1 MKKQGLWLI
10 NEQVKMNVNTAW
22 PSAFVLQHPVRCPTA
37 FVLAILFCLVLLPAP
52 ATRGADDKVA
62 QSSKTADSEPP
73 KVHISADQLISNT
86 ADNNAEFI
94 GNVIAQQGETQITAD
109 SLKIFFSGKSDA
121 DSTAPAQSL
130 EKLVATGNVEI
141 KFDNRLAVA
150 RQAVYI
156 TAQRMLILTG
166 PGAKVTSGDNTITG
180 ETITF
185 YRTDGRFTVEGGS
198 NGRVNAVILPESS
211 GLE

>member
-1 MKKQGLWLI
+1 MKI
-10 NEQVKMNVNTAW
+10 FN
-22 PSAFVLQHPVRCPTA
+22 FRCPA
-37 FVLAILFCLVLLPAP
+37 SLVLTILFCMLLFPPLTTQGEAG
-52 ATRGADDKVA
+52 TETKLA
-62 QSSKTADSEPP
+62 QSADPEA
-73 KVHISADQLISNT
+73 KKIHISADRLISNS

-94 GNVIAQQGETQITAD
+94 GNVIARQGETQITAD
-109 SLKIFFSGKSDA
+109 SIKIFISGKSEA
-121 DSTAPAQSL
+121 EPASPAQSL

-156 TAQRMLILTG
+156 TAQRMLILNG
-166 PGAKVTSGDNTITG
+166 PGAMITSGDNTITG

-185 YRTDGRFTVEGGS
+185 YRDDGRFTVEGGS
-198 NGRVNAVILPESS
+198 NGRVKAVILPEES

>member
-1 MKKQGLWLI
+1 MKIFSYRYSVGVMLPIFLI
-10 NEQVKMNVNTAW
+10 LMLSVPPITHGETG
-22 PSAFVLQHPVRCPTA
+22 SGT
-37 FVLAILFCLVLLPAP
+37 PA
-52 ATRGADDKVA
+52 A
-62 QSSKTADSEPP
+62 KTADPEA
-73 KVHISADQLISNT
+73 KKIHISSERLISNT

-94 GNVIAQQGETQITAD
+94 GKVRASQGETLITAD
-109 SLKIFFSGKSDA
+109 SLKIFFSASSDGG
-121 DSTAPAQSL
+121 TASPSQSL

-166 PGAKVTSGDNTITG
+166 PGATVTSGDNTITG

-185 YRTDGRFTVEGGS
+185 YRADGRFTVEGGS
-198 NGRVNAVILPESS
+198 NGRVKAVILPEES

>member
-1 MKKQGLWLI
+1 MKISNFSCPAG
-10 NEQVKMNVNTAW
+10 
-22 PSAFVLQHPVRCPTA
+22 FVLT
-37 FVLAILFCLVLLPAP
+37 ILFCVVLLPPLSVHSEAGTETP
-52 ATRGADDKVA
+52 SAE
-62 QSSKTADSEPP
+62 TADPEA
-73 KVHISADQLISNT
+73 KKIHISAERLISNT
-86 ADNNAEFI
+86 ADNHAEFI
-94 GNVIAQQGETQITAD
+94 GNVRAKQGKTQIIAD
-109 SLKIFFSGKSDA
+109 SLKIFFSGGSEVEPA
-121 DSTAPAQSL
+121 SPAQSL

-166 PGAKVTSGDNTITG
+166 PGATVTSGDNTITG

-185 YRTDGRFTVEGGS
+185 YRDDGRFTVEGGS
-198 NGRVNAVILPESS
+198 NGRVKAVILPEES

>member
-1 MKKQGLWLI
+1 MKIYNYRYIVG
-10 NEQVKMNVNTAW
+10 V
-22 PSAFVLQHPVRCPTA
+22 VRVMLVCM
-37 FVLAILFCLVLLPAP
+37 VLLPLLATQGEAGTGTP
-52 ATRGADDKVA
+52 ATESADPEAK
-62 QSSKTADSEPP
+62 KI
-73 KVHISADQLISNT
+73 HISAERLISNT

-94 GNVIAQQGETQITAD
+94 GNVRAKQGETLITAD
-109 SLKIFFSGKSDA
+109 SLKIFFSGGSGA
-121 DSTAPAQSL
+121 GSASPAQSL
-130 EKLVATGNVEI
+130 KKLVATGNVEI

-166 PGAKVTSGDNTITG
+166 PGATITSGDNTITG

-185 YRTDGRFTVEGGS
+185 YRADGRFTVEGGS
-198 NGRVNAVILPESS
+198 NGRVNAVILPEES

>member
-1 MKKQGLWLI
+1 M
-10 NEQVKMNVNTAW
+10 
-22 PSAFVLQHPVRCPTA
+22 
-37 FVLAILFCLVLLPAP
+37 LACMVLLPLSATPTDAGTESP
-52 ATRGADDKVA
+52 ATVSTDPETK
-62 QSSKTADSEPP
+62 KI
-73 KVHISADQLISNT
+73 HISADRLISNT

-94 GNVIAQQGETQITAD
+94 GNVRAKQGETLITAD
-109 SLKIFFSGKSDA
+109 SLKIFFSGGSEA
-121 DSTAPAQSL
+121 GSASPAQSL
-130 EKLVATGNVEI
+130 KKLVATGNVEI

-166 PGAKVTSGDNTITG
+166 PGATITSGDNTITG

-185 YRTDGRFTVEGGS
+185 YRADGRFTVEGGS
-198 NGRVNAVILPESS
+198 NGRVSAVILPEES

>member
-1 MKKQGLWLI
+1 
-10 NEQVKMNVNTAW
+10 VKIFSFRYATAL
-22 PSAFVLQHPVRCPTA
+22 VLTT
-37 FVLAILFCLVLLPAP
+37 LFCLVPFPVPTTHGAA
-52 ATRGADDKVA
+52 ATKTPSA
-62 QSSKTADSEPP
+62 QTGDPEIK
-73 KVHISADQLISNT
+73 KIYISAERLISNT

-94 GNVIAQQGETQITAD
+94 GSVRARQGETQIMAD
-109 SLKIFFSGKSDA
+109 SLKIFFSGKSEA
-121 DSTAPAQSL
+121 GATSPAQSL

-166 PGAKVTSGDNTITG
+166 PGAMVTSGDNTIAG

-185 YRTDGRFTVEGGS
+185 YRADGRFTVEGGS
-198 NGRVNAVILPESS
+198 NGRVKAVIIPEES

>member
-1 MKKQGLWLI
+1 VKIFSYRCSTGLVLPLLLFFML
-10 NEQVKMNVNTAW
+10 VPPLTTHGVAGTDT
-22 PSAFVLQHPVRCPTA
+22 PSAEA
-37 FVLAILFCLVLLPAP
+37 
-52 ATRGADDKVA
+52 ADPEAK
-62 QSSKTADSEPP
+62 KI
-73 KVHISADQLISNT
+73 HISSDRLISNT

-94 GNVIAQQGETQITAD
+94 GNVKASQGETLITAD
-109 SLKIFFSGKSDA
+109 SLKIFFSGTSEGG
-121 DSTAPAQSL
+121 PASPSQSL

-166 PGAKVTSGDNTITG
+166 PGAMVTSGDNTITG

-185 YRTDGRFTVEGGS
+185 YRADGRFTVEGGS
-198 NGRVNAVILPESS
+198 NSRVKAVILPEES

>member
-1 MKKQGLWLI
+1 
-10 NEQVKMNVNTAW
+10 VKIFN
-22 PSAFVLQHPVRCPTA
+22 FKYPTG
-37 FVLAILFCLVLLPAP
+37 LVLPMLLFLMLLPP
-52 ATRGADDKVA
+52 LTTRGEAGTDTPPVKAADPEAK
-62 QSSKTADSEPP
+62 KI
-73 KVHISADQLISNT
+73 HISSERLISNT

-94 GNVIAQQGETQITAD
+94 GNVSVRQGETLITAD
-109 SLKIFFSGKSDA
+109 SLKIFFSGKSEA
-121 DSTAPAQSL
+121 GPTSPAQSL

-166 PGAKVTSGDNTITG
+166 PGAMVTSGDNTITG

-185 YRTDGRFTVEGGS
+185 YRDDGRFTVEGGS
-198 NGRVNAVILPESS
+198 NGRVKAVILPEES

>member
-1 MKKQGLWLI
+1 
-10 NEQVKMNVNTAW
+10 VKISNFRYTAG
-22 PSAFVLQHPVRCPTA
+22 FVLT
-37 FVLAILFCLVLLPAP
+37 ILVCVVLLPLLPPQIKAGTETP
-52 ATRGADDKVA
+52 SAESADPEAK
-62 QSSKTADSEPP
+62 KI
-73 KVHISADQLISNT
+73 HISAERAISNT

-94 GNVIAQQGETQITAD
+94 GNVRVNQGETLIMAD
-109 SLKIFFSGKSDA
+109 SLKIFFSGQSKAGQTS
-121 DSTAPAQSL
+121 PAQSL

-166 PGAKVTSGDNTITG
+166 PGAMVTSGDNTIVG

-185 YRTDGRFTVEGGS
+185 YRDDGRFTVDGGS
-198 NGRVNAVILPESS
+198 NGRVKAVILPEAS